1 MRTEEQLFAFLCY
14 VPTRVWI
21 WECTRLTFACMY
33 SSYRIVR
40 WPLMS
45 IAAEFCCCSSMALCC
60 THTTMQ
66 QMNVS
71 KRVWLYGWT
80 DGRIVGRSM
89 FVVHAWC
96 WANVVEDGAA
106 YIGSSNRSCCS
117 SSKSCLVLCEFLRF
131 TIQLKFCEWS
141 ELFKLYI
148 YYMYINCSTMS
159 IDVYLH
165 ITYFIYVCIWIG
177 LYYLRFAAQLLLVDL
192 ESTWT

>member
-1 MRTEEQLFAFLCY
+1 MTSDVNCCRILLLMFLLLQLK
-14 VPTRVWI
+14 
-21 WECTRLTFACMY
+21 
-33 SSYRIVR
+33 
-40 WPLMS
+40 
-45 IAAEFCCCSSMALCC
+45 ALCC

-66 QMNVS
+66 QINVS

-80 DGRIVGRSM
+80 DEIVGRSM
-89 FVVHAWC
+89 FVVHVWC
-96 WANVVEDGAA
+96 WANVAEECAA
-106 YIGSSNRSCCS
+106 HLGSSNRSCC

-148 YYMYINCSTMS
+148 YYMYINCSTIS
-159 IDVYLH
+159 IDEYLH

-177 LYYLRFAAQLLLVDL
+177 LHYLRFAAQLLLVEL

>member
-1 MRTEEQLFAFLCY
+1 MTSDVNCCRILLLMFLLLQLNGSVLHTYNNAANECEQKS
-14 VPTRVWI
+14 VV
-21 WECTRLTFACMY
+21 
-33 SSYRIVR
+33 VR
-40 WPLMS
+40 M
-45 IAAEFCCCSSMALCC
+45 
-60 THTTMQ
+60 
-66 QMNVS
+66 
-71 KRVWLYGWT
+71 

-96 WANVVEDGAA
+96 WANVAEEGAA
-106 YIGSSNRSCCS
+106 YIGSSNRSCC

-148 YYMYINCSTMS
+148 YYMYINCSTIS

-177 LYYLRFAAQLLLVDL
+177 LHYLRFAAQLLLVDL